1 MDVHSLL
8 PLLDGWK
15 WSPVD
20 VDDEKLDAGE
30 KFSYDFVK
38 GKPGWVWFY
47 GVTLKGNNAE
57 TSDLKIRTD
66 NWQLDTSIEAQHG
79 AGMTNRGIYLPA
91 VTRYDDTLD
100 VYTLNIEFVHPA
112 PWKQNL
118 RAQIIAPE
126 TNSIEVDGIL
136 LKVTIEDMD
145 KFRSSLKE
153 LEVA

>member
-30 KFSYDFVK
+30 KFSHDFVK

-47 GVTLKGNNAE
+47 SATLKGNNAE

-66 NWQLDTSIEAQHG
+66 NWQFETTIEAVHRV
-79 AGMTNRGIYLPA
+79 GMINRGIYLPA

-100 VYTLNIEFVHPA
+100 VYTLNMEFAHPV

-126 TNSIEVDGIL
+126 TNSIKVDGVL

-153 LEVA
+153 LGVA